1 MKGMFACALLLKR
14 LPAGAWNQTITNKQ
28 TMKLEK
34 ILNNINSFEKNA
46 FLKIID
52 TLIAAKPKNARAI
65 ESILTNS
72 KDLKNIDSLNI
83 VNVFK
88 LLEDEF
94 TDYVKCEFLKTS
106 SQLDILIDIISRD
119 GCCIIRQDWFSRL
132 YEKELASLK
141 KKLKAFQEEIESDKS
156 EISED
161 RKRDYKIYLSC
172 LKTAYFNDEKNNQ
185 DKKITSEEH
194 SILLTLSDQLSL
206 SQEEIKLIN
215 YLILPVKS
223 LEIDNVIND
232 LKSIGVIFN
241 SKKNNT
247 IYVADEIVRILRKI
261 RGKDIGDKFFRRV
274 LLQLREPQINLIAKK
289 HNIDRKLTIDG
300 KIAEIINA
308 GISFRQI
315 FIEDIHKEGTTLT
328 EKKKYLNDFCE
339 KSLLVTTL
347 KGSLIEEKIDSL
359 IRYFEEIEQD
369 DKLGMSHDGFEKLLI
384 QMGEGIPSL
393 NQLLKTKFE
402 LQDENVL
409 HSAFLLD
416 YNIKPRD
423 ILELIP
429 QKELE
434 DFAKAREIK
443 SRGDLIANILD
454 AYKDSENLFLE
465 NYENIGFRNLAAL
478 KEGGIAVR
486 EADLGIKFE
495 ELTKKI
501 LTELGFHIDEK
512 LRKSLN
518 TSKEQIDIL
527 INLDNNDLIIVECK
541 TIKESNYNK
550 FSAVSRQLKAYDTIA
565 RKNGY
570 KVVKSLLIAPE
581 FSDDFIKDCGLEYEL
596 NLSLITASSLIK
608 ILLGFKNS
616 KMKVFPHNLL
626 MRDVLIQ
633 EDRVLKAIGR

>member
-1 MKGMFACALLLKR
+1 MFACALLLKQ
-14 LPAGAWNQTITNKQ
+14 LPAGAWNQIITNKL

-52 TLIAAKPKNARAI
+52 TLIAAKPKNAKAI

-194 SILLTLSDQLSL
+194 SILLTLSEQLSL

-247 IYVADEIVRILRKI
+247 IYVADEIVRVLRRI

-274 LLQLREPQINLIAKK
+274 LLQFREPQINLIAKK
-289 HNIDRKLTIDG
+289 HNIDRKLTIEG

-328 EKKKYLNDFCE
+328 EKKKFLNDFCE

-409 HSAFLLD
+409 KSAFLLD

-443 SRGDLIANILD
+443 SRGDLIVNILD

-465 NYENIGFRNLAAL
+465 NYENIGFRNLLAL

-596 NLSLITASSLIK
+596 NLSLITASSLMK

>member
-1 MKGMFACALLLKR
+1 
-14 LPAGAWNQTITNKQ
+14 
-28 TMKLEK
+28 MKLEK

-52 TLIAAKPKNARAI
+52 TFIAAKPNNAKAI
-65 ESILTNS
+65 EAILTNN

-88 LLEDEF
+88 LLEEEF
-94 TDYVKCEFLKTS
+94 TEYVKCEFLKTS

-141 KKLKAFQEEIESDKS
+141 KKLKAFQEEIDSDKS

-194 SILLTLSDQLSL
+194 SILLTLSEQLSL

-215 YLILPVKS
+215 YLILPVKN

-232 LKSIGVIFN
+232 LKAIGIIFN

-261 RGKDIGDKFFRRV
+261 RGKEVGDKFFRRV

-289 HNIDRKLTIDG
+289 HNIDRKLSTEG

-315 FIEDIHKEGTTLT
+315 FTDDIHKEGTTLT
-328 EKKKYLNDFCE
+328 EKKKFLNDFCE
-339 KSLLVTTL
+339 KSLMITSL
-347 KGSLIEEKIDSL
+347 KGSLIEEKLDSL

-369 DKLGMSHDGFEKLLI
+369 DKLGMSHDGFEKMLI
-384 QMGEGIPSL
+384 QMGELIPSL

-409 HSAFLLD
+409 NTAQLLD

-423 ILELIP
+423 IIELLP

-434 DFAKAREIK
+434 EFCKAKEIK
-443 SRGDLIANILD
+443 SRGDLVANILD
-454 AYKDSENLFLE
+454 AYKDAENLFLE

-512 LRKSLN
+512 LRKTLN
-518 TSKEQIDIL
+518 TNKEQIDIL

>member
-596 NLSLITASSLIK
+596 NLSLITASSLMK

>member
-1 MKGMFACALLLKR
+1 M
-14 LPAGAWNQTITNKQ
+14 
-28 TMKLEK
+28 
-34 ILNNINSFEKNA
+34 
-46 FLKIID
+46 
-52 TLIAAKPKNARAI
+52 
-65 ESILTNS
+65 
-72 KDLKNIDSLNI
+72 
-83 VNVFK
+83 
-88 LLEDEF
+88 
-94 TDYVKCEFLKTS
+94 
-106 SQLDILIDIISRD
+106 
-119 GCCIIRQDWFSRL
+119 
-132 YEKELASLK
+132 
-141 KKLKAFQEEIESDKS
+141 
-156 EISED
+156 
-161 RKRDYKIYLSC
+161 
-172 LKTAYFNDEKNNQ
+172 
-185 DKKITSEEH
+185 
-194 SILLTLSDQLSL
+194 
-206 SQEEIKLIN
+206 
-215 YLILPVKS
+215 
-223 LEIDNVIND
+223 
-232 LKSIGVIFN
+232 
-241 SKKNNT
+241 
-247 IYVADEIVRILRKI
+247 ADEIVRILRKI
-261 RGKDIGDKFFRRV
+261 RGKEVGDKFFRRV

-289 HNIDRKLTIDG
+289 HNIDRKLSTEG

-315 FIEDIHKEGTTLT
+315 FTDDIHKEGTTLT
-328 EKKKYLNDFCE
+328 EKKKFLNDFCE
-339 KSLLVTTL
+339 KSLMITSL
-347 KGSLIEEKIDSL
+347 KGSLIEEKLDSL

-369 DKLGMSHDGFEKLLI
+369 DKLGMSHDGFEKMLI
-384 QMGEGIPSL
+384 QMGELIPSL

-409 HSAFLLD
+409 NTAQLLD

-423 ILELIP
+423 IIELLP

-434 DFAKAREIK
+434 EFCKAKEIK
-443 SRGDLIANILD
+443 SRGDLVANILD
-454 AYKDSENLFLE
+454 AYKDAENLFLE

-512 LRKSLN
+512 LRKTLN
-518 TSKEQIDIL
+518 TNKEQIDIL

-596 NLSLITASSLIK
+596 NLSLITASSLMK

-633 EDRVLKAIGR
+633 EDRVLKAIGRWAVYLEKK

>member
-1 MKGMFACALLLKR
+1 MPFGRYVCACIVR
-14 LPAGAWNQTITNKQ
+14 ICRQEHGINQQTNQ

-52 TLIAAKPKNARAI
+52 TLIAAKPKNAKAI

-83 VNVFK
+83 VNVFR

-161 RKRDYKIYLSC
+161 RKRDYNIYRSC

-185 DKKITSEEH
+185 DKKITTEEH
-194 SILLTLSDQLSL
+194 SILLTLSEQLSL

-241 SKKNNT
+241 SKQNNT
-247 IYVADEIVRILRKI
+247 IYVADEIVRVLRRI
-261 RGKDIGDKFFRRV
+261 RGKDISDKFFRRV
-274 LLQLREPQINLIAKK
+274 LLQFREPQINLIAKK
-289 HNIDRKLTIDG
+289 HNIDRKLTIEG
-300 KIAEIINA
+300 KITEIINA

-409 HSAFLLD
+409 QSAFLLD

-434 DFAKAREIK
+434 EFA
-443 SRGDLIANILD
+443 N
-454 AYKDSENLFLE
+454 
-465 NYENIGFRNLAAL
+465 
-478 KEGGIAVR
+478 
-486 EADLGIKFE
+486 
-495 ELTKKI
+495 
-501 LTELGFHIDEK
+501 
-512 LRKSLN
+512 
-518 TSKEQIDIL
+518 
-527 INLDNNDLIIVECK
+527 
-541 TIKESNYNK
+541 
-550 FSAVSRQLKAYDTIA
+550 
-565 RKNGY
+565 
-570 KVVKSLLIAPE
+570 
-581 FSDDFIKDCGLEYEL
+581 
-596 NLSLITASSLIK
+596 SS
-608 ILLGFKNS
+608 
-616 KMKVFPHNLL
+616 V
-626 MRDVLIQ
+626 
-633 EDRVLKAIGR
+633 